1 MASYFDVFISG
12 SPKDNEIFPSGD
24 DKARVYLE
32 RFFNTPEDE
41 CHSCDFYVD
50 AIVNENVSYYSLLFR
65 RNVIGTR
72 TNGYF
77 ALTIRINGGYHL
89 NIGLIQRALYY
100 IYERYVDGKII
111 EEKEENK
118 IKSYK
123 YKVESLSNFFTK
135 GNKESI
141 ERFLDD
147 WFQNTGSQFAKF
159 DSTIMP
165 FSKTPTKNRNLYV
178 ASTSNDIL
186 LAELAKT
193 WTLHTYLDYDKNKEL
208 ENQIN
213 ALSSQLSEAKSAINI
228 RDNKFNEY
236 NSKLGSL
243 KNELETTKTDRDSKV
258 AELKSIKE
266 KARQLENEINNLR
279 NNPKDL
285 FERDVRE
292 MLIEIL
298 DGQEKILTNKKIG
311 TQSQK
316 SNKYKKQEIG
326 SERLVQNQ
334 DREEQKTLSPK
345 LIISWSITLVSLI
358 VMLIMGLNSVDTEDV
373 EKLQNDLAI
382 AKKTISDRDND
393 IQNYK
398 SENKKLTDSLDDYR
412 EKIADIGKIASIEGG
427 GVVKIENKYLAP
439 NYKPSI
445 GGKSDKKFKVGNS
458 YPVSFKNGA
467 KYEWSVVKEGAEKEG
482 DKVKIISKKP
492 FTIVVKDNRKEVYR
506 RDVYETE
513 IVEK

>member
-24 DKARVYLE
+24 DKARMYLE
-32 RFFNTPEDE
+32 RFFNTPENE

-50 AIVNENVSYYSLLFR
+50 AIVNEKVVYYSLLFR

-77 ALTIRINGGYHL
+77 ALTIRMRGGYHL

-123 YKVESLSNFFTK
+123 YKVESLSGFFTK
-135 GNKESI
+135 ENKESI
-141 ERFLDD
+141 ERFLDES
-147 WFQNTGSQFAKF
+147 FKNISTQLVGF
-159 DSTIMP
+159 DSNKIP
-165 FSKTPTKNRNLYV
+165 FSKTPTKDRNLYV

-186 LAELAKT
+186 LTELAKT

-213 ALSSQLSEAKSAINI
+213 ALGTKLGEAESAINI
-228 RDNKFNEY
+228 RDNKLNEY
-236 NSKLGSL
+236 NSILGSL

-266 KARQLENEINNLR
+266 KVKQLENEINNLR

-285 FERDVRE
+285 FERDVRK
-292 MLIEIL
+292 MLTKIS
-298 DGQEKILTNKKIG
+298 DSQEKILTNKIDIKD
-311 TQSQK
+311 
-316 SNKYKKQEIG
+316 
-326 SERLVQNQ
+326 Q
-334 DREEQKTLSPK
+334 DAEEQKTLFPK
-345 LIISWSITLVSLI
+345 LIISWSITLISVI
-358 VMLIMGLNSVDTEDV
+358 GILIMGLNSGDAEDNARL
-373 EKLQNDLAI
+373 K
-382 AKKTISDRDND
+382 
-393 IQNYK
+393 
-398 SENKKLTDSLDDYR
+398 DSLEYYSNKMDT
-412 EKIADIGKIASIEGG
+412 IGNALKQDKKSAQHQSSDS
-427 GVVKIENKYLAP
+427 KTP
-439 NYKPSI
+439 NYYPYI
-445 GGKSDKKFKVGNS
+445 GNNSDKEFKVGNS
-458 YPVSFKNGA
+458 YPVSFKNGE
-467 KYEWSVVKEGAEKEG
+467 KYEWIVVGEGAEKDG
-482 DKVKIISKKP
+482 NNVKIVSKKP
-492 FTIVVKDNRKEVYR
+492 FTIVVKNGRSEVKR
-506 RDVYETE
+506 RDVSENE

>member
-24 DKARVYLE
+24 DKARMYLE
-32 RFFNTPEDE
+32 RFFNTPENE

-77 ALTIRINGGYHL
+77 ALTIRIKGGYHL
-89 NIGLIQRALYY
+89 NIGLMQRALYY

-135 GNKESI
+135 ENKESI

-147 WFQNTGSQFAKF
+147 MFQDSPSQFARF
-159 DSTIMP
+159 DSTIVP
-165 FSKTPTKNRNLYV
+165 FSKTPTKDRNLYV
-178 ASTSNDIL
+178 ASTRNDIL

-213 ALSSQLSEAKSAINI
+213 TLSSQLSEAKSAI
-228 RDNKFNEY
+228 NKFNEY

-258 AELKSIKE
+258 TELKSIKE

-279 NNPKDL
+279 NNPKDS
-285 FERDVRE
+285 FEKYVRE
-292 MLIEIL
+292 TLL
-298 DGQEKILTNKKIG
+298 KILA
-311 TQSQK
+311 SQDEIIK
-316 SNKYKKQEIG
+316 NQNGNNSNKLKVGGIESDKEKSGETKNPINV
-326 SERLVQNQ
+326 R
-334 DREEQKTLSPK
+334 LSPK
-345 LIISWSITLVSLI
+345 LIISWAITSVLVI
-358 VMLIMGLNSVDTEDV
+358 VVLIMCLNTEDTKDTN
-373 EKLQNDLAI
+373 KLAQAE
-382 AKKTISDRDND
+382 KTISNLNND
-393 IQNYK
+393 IQK
-398 SENKKLTDSLDDYR
+398 HKLENDELKDSLAIYRKTIDD
-412 EKIADIGKIASIEGG
+412 IEG
-427 GVVKIENKYLAP
+427 VLEAENNKSSAP

-445 GGKSDKKFKVGNS
+445 GSNSDKEFKVGNS
-458 YPVSFKNGA
+458 YLVSFKNGA
-467 KYEWSVVKEGAEKEG
+467 KYEWSVIGKGAEKEG

-492 FTIVVKDNRKEVYR
+492 FTIVVKDNGKEVDR

>member
-1 MASYFDVFISG
+1 MAGYFDVFISG

-24 DKARVYLE
+24 DKARMYLE
-32 RFFNTPEDE
+32 RFFNTPENE

-77 ALTIRINGGYHL
+77 ALTIRIKGGYHL
-89 NIGLIQRALYY
+89 NIGLMQRALYY

-135 GNKESI
+135 ENKESI

-147 WFQNTGSQFAKF
+147 MFQNTPSQFARF
-159 DSTIMP
+159 DSTIVP
-165 FSKTPTKNRNLYV
+165 FSKTPTKDRNLYV
-178 ASTSNDIL
+178 ASTRNDIL

-193 WTLHTYLDYDKNKEL
+193 WTLHTYSDYDKNKEL

-213 ALSSQLSEAKSAINI
+213 TLSSQLSEAKSAI
-228 RDNKFNEY
+228 NKFNEY

-258 AELKSIKE
+258 TELKSIKE

-279 NNPKDL
+279 NNPKDS
-285 FERDVRE
+285 FEKYVRE
-292 MLIEIL
+292 MLIKIL
-298 DGQEKILTNKKIG
+298 DGQEKNLTNKK
-311 TQSQK
+311 
-316 SNKYKKQEIG
+316 N
-326 SERLVQNQ
+326 
-334 DREEQKTLSPK
+334 REEQKTLSPK

-358 VMLIMGLNSVDTEDV
+358 VMLIMGLNSGDTEDV
-373 EKLQNDLAI
+373 EKLQNDLLQAN
-382 AKKTISDRDND
+382 KTISDRDND
-393 IQNYK
+393 IRNYK
-398 SENKKLTDSLDDYR
+398 SENKKLTDSLGDYR
-412 EKIADIGKIASIEGG
+412 EIIADIGDVYKE
-427 GVVKIENKYLAP
+427 KKY
-439 NYKPSI
+439 NPSI
-445 GGKSDKKFKVGNS
+445 GSNSDTEFKVGES
-458 YPVSFKNGA
+458 YSVSFKNGA
-467 KYEWSVVKEGAEKEG
+467 GYGWSVEGEGAKKEG

-492 FTIVVKDNRKEVYR
+492 FTIVVKDKKEEYR
-506 RDVYETE
+506 RDVSETK

>member
-24 DKARVYLE
+24 DKARMYLE
-32 RFFNTPEDE
+32 RFFNTLENE

-77 ALTIRINGGYHL
+77 ALTIRIKGGYHL
-89 NIGLIQRALYY
+89 NIGLMQRALYY

-135 GNKESI
+135 ENKESI

-147 WFQNTGSQFAKF
+147 MFQNTPSQFARF

-165 FSKTPTKNRNLYV
+165 FSKTPTKDRNLYV

-213 ALSSQLSEAKSAINI
+213 ALGIKLGEAESAINI
-228 RDNKFNEY
+228 RDNKLNEY
-236 NSKLGSL
+236 NSILGSL

-266 KARQLENEINNLR
+266 KVKQLENELNNLR
-279 NNPKDL
+279 NNPKDS
-285 FERDVRE
+285 FEKYVRE
-292 MLIEIL
+292 TLLEIL
-298 DGQEKILTNKKIG
+298 DSQEKIIKNQNG
-311 TQSQK
+311 NN
-316 SNKYKKQEIG
+316 SNKLKEKPSKINSSKKKEEVGGVKRDEEKSDGTKNSPNVRLFPQIKKLLPWVISFVAVVVMLVKGVSSNG
-326 SERLVQNQ
+326 SGELEDLKNDLVQKDN
-334 DREEQKTLSPK
+334 
-345 LIISWSITLVSLI
+345 IIR
-358 VMLIMGLNSVDTEDV
+358 
-373 EKLQNDLAI
+373 
-382 AKKTISDRDND
+382 DRDNE
-393 IQNYK
+393 IKKIK
-398 SENKKLTDSLDDYR
+398 SKNDELKDSLYDYR
-412 EKIADIGKIASIEGG
+412 KKMDEIG
-427 GVVKIENKYLAP
+427 GVVKQEKIV
-439 NYKPSI
+439 
-445 GGKSDKKFKVGNS
+445 KK
-458 YPVSFKNGA
+458 
-467 KYEWSVVKEGAEKEG
+467 
-482 DKVKIISKKP
+482 
-492 FTIVVKDNRKEVYR
+492 
-506 RDVYETE
+506 
-513 IVEK
+513 